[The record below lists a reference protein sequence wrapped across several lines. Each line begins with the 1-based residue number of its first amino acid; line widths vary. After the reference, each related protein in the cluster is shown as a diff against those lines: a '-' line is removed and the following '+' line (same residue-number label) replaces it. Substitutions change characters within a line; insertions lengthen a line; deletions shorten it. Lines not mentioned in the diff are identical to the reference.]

1 MQILRT
7 QHETAFY
14 HTRSELNI
22 DTSSH
27 PEDRILE
34 KESVRMILPST
45 SMERK
50 EGAHGCQKHR
60 DPYQTPKFSFQC
72 LMKKRGVRSL
82 LYLVKL
88 QEVVRVILD
97 DEHVV
102 LLGQL

>member
-1 MQILRT
+1 
-7 QHETAFY
+7 
-14 HTRSELNI
+14 
-22 DTSSH
+22 
-27 PEDRILE
+27 
-34 KESVRMILPST
+34 MILPST

-60 DPYQTPKFSFQC
+60 DQTPKFSFQC
-72 LMKKRGVRSL
+72 LMKKKRGVRSL

-102 LLGQL
+102 LLGQLQKQGFN